1 MKIGQKISKNKRLKT
16 VLYSLRYRN
25 YRLFFA
31 GQSISLIGTWMQMV
45 AMSWLVYHLTDSAL
59 LLGLVG
65 FFGQIPSFVLT
76 PFIGVFID
84 RWNRHRILLITQ
96 TLSMIQA
103 FILAFLTLTGT
114 INILSI
120 ILLSL
125 SLGLVNAFDMP
136 ARQAFVIE
144 MVEKKEDLPNAIA
157 LNSSLVNV
165 ARFIGPAIAGL
176 LVAAVGEG
184 LCFLINGIS
193 YIAVIIALLF
203 MDMSKI
209 KRRVYIVTNISKEI
223 KEGFKYS
230 FGFAPIRSILLLLG
244 LASLIGMPYTVLMPV
259 FAKDVLH
266 GGANTLGFLMAVAGI
281 GALVGGIYL
290 ASRKSVLGLG
300 KILTFATAI
309 FGLSLI
315 AFAFSKNLYFS
326 LAIMLVS
333 GFGMLLQIA
342 TSNTLLQTITE
353 DDKRGRV
360 MSFFTMAFMGMS
372 PFGNLIAG
380 AMAEKIGAP
389 NTVLISGGVCIIGA
403 IVFLTRLPSLRKI
416 IHPLYVKMGIIPEV
430 AKGIQIASDK
440 KVPPDS

>member
-1 MKIGQKISKNKRLKT
+1 
-16 VLYSLRYRN
+16 
-25 YRLFFA
+25 
-31 GQSISLIGTWMQMV
+31 MV
-45 AMSWLVYHLTDSAL
+45 AIGWLVYHLTNSAL

-65 FFGQIPSFVLT
+65 FFSQIPSFVLT
-76 PFIGVFID
+76 PFTGVFID
-84 RWNRHRILLITQ
+84 RWNRHRILVITQ

-103 FILAFLTLTGT
+103 FALAFLTLTGT

-125 SLGLVNAFDMP
+125 SLGLINAFDMP
-136 ARQAFVIE
+136 ARQSFVIE

-165 ARFIGPAIAGL
+165 ARFIGPAVAGL

-184 LCFLINGIS
+184 FCFLINGIS
-193 YIAVIIALLF
+193 YVAVIIALLA
-203 MDMSKI
+203 MKVNKI
-209 KRRVYIVTNISKEI
+209 TKKVSINNIPKEI

-244 LASLIGMPYTVLMPV
+244 LVSLVGMPYTVLMPI
-259 FAKDVLH
+259 FAKDILH
-266 GGANTLGFLMAVAGI
+266 GGAHTLGFLMAAAGI

-290 ASRKSVLGLG
+290 ASRKSVLGLL
-300 KILTFATAI
+300 KILTFATGI
-309 FGLSLI
+309 FGLGLI
-315 AFAFSKNLYFS
+315 IFAFSKNLYFS
-326 LAIMLVS
+326 LSMMLVS

-342 TSNTLLQTITE
+342 ASNTLLQTITE

-380 AMAEKIGAP
+380 AMADKIGAP
-389 NTVLISGGVCIIGA
+389 NTVLISGVICIIGA
-403 IVFLTRLPSLRKI
+403 IIFLTRLPSLRKI
-416 IHPLYVKMGIIPEV
+416 IHPLYVKMGIIPQV
-430 AKGIQIASDK
+430 ASGIQIASEINI
-440 KVPPDS
+440 PPDS

>member
-1 MKIGQKISKNKRLKT
+1 
-16 VLYSLRYRN
+16 
-25 YRLFFA
+25 
-31 GQSISLIGTWMQMV
+31 MV
-45 AMSWLVYHLTDSAL
+45 AIGWLVYHLTNSAL

-65 FFGQIPSFVLT
+65 FFSQIPSFVLT
-76 PFIGVFID
+76 PFTGVFVD
-84 RWNRHRILLITQ
+84 RWNRHRILVITQ

-103 FILAFLTLTGT
+103 FALAFLTLTGT

-125 SLGLVNAFDMP
+125 SLGLINSFDMP

-165 ARFIGPAIAGL
+165 ARFIGPAVAGL

-184 LCFLINGIS
+184 FCFLINGIS
-193 YIAVIIALLF
+193 YVAVIIALLA
-203 MDMSKI
+203 MKVNKI
-209 KRRVYIVTNISKEI
+209 TKRVSINNIPKEI

-244 LASLIGMPYTVLMPV
+244 LVSLVGMPYTVLMPI
-259 FAKDVLH
+259 FAKDILH
-266 GGANTLGFLMAVAGI
+266 GGAHTLGFLMAAAGI

-300 KILTFATAI
+300 KILTFATGI

-315 AFAFSKNLYFS
+315 IFAFSKNLYFS
-326 LAIMLVS
+326 LSMMLVS

-342 TSNTLLQTITE
+342 ASNTLLQTITE

-372 PFGNLIAG
+372 PFGNLVAG
-380 AMAEKIGAP
+380 AMADKIGAP
-389 NTVLISGGVCIIGA
+389 NTVLISGVICIIGA
-403 IVFLTRLPSLRKI
+403 IIFLTRLPSLRKI
-416 IHPLYVKMGIIPEV
+416 IHPLYVKMGIIPQV
-430 AKGIQIASDK
+430 ASGIQIASEINI
-440 KVPPDS
+440 PPDS

>member
-1 MKIGQKISKNKRLKT
+1 MKIGQIFYKNKGLKT

-31 GQSISLIGTWMQMV
+31 GQSISLVGTWMQIV
-45 AMSWLVYHLTDSAL
+45 AIGWLVYHLTNSAL

-65 FFGQIPSFVLT
+65 FFSQIPSFALT
-76 PFIGVFID
+76 PFTGVFVD
-84 RWNRHRILLITQ
+84 RWNRHRILVITQ

-103 FILAFLTLTGT
+103 FALAFLTLTGT

-125 SLGLVNAFDMP
+125 SLGLINAFDMP
-136 ARQAFVIE
+136 ARQSFVIE

-165 ARFIGPAIAGL
+165 ARFIGPAVAGL

-184 LCFLINGIS
+184 FCFLINGIS
-193 YIAVIIALLF
+193 YVAVIIALLA
-203 MDMSKI
+203 MKVNKI
-209 KRRVYIVTNISKEI
+209 TKRVSINNIPKEI

-244 LASLIGMPYTVLMPV
+244 LVSLVGMPYTVLMPI
-259 FAKDVLH
+259 FAKDILH
-266 GGANTLGFLMAVAGI
+266 GGAHTLGFLMAAAGI

-290 ASRKSVLGLG
+290 ASRKSVLGLV
-300 KILTFATAI
+300 KILTFATGI
-309 FGLSLI
+309 FGLGLI
-315 AFAFSKNLYFS
+315 IFAFSKNLYFS
-326 LAIMLVS
+326 LSMMLVS

-342 TSNTLLQTITE
+342 ASNTLLQTITE

-380 AMAEKIGAP
+380 AMADKIGAP
-389 NTVLISGGVCIIGA
+389 NTVLISGVICIIGA
-403 IVFLTRLPSLRKI
+403 IIFLTRLPSLRKI
-416 IHPLYVKMGIIPEV
+416 IHPLYVKMGIIPQV
-430 AKGIQIASDK
+430 ASGIQIASEINI
-440 KVPPDS
+440 PPDS

>member
-1 MKIGQKISKNKRLKT
+1 MKIGQIFYKNEMLKT
-16 VLYSLRYRN
+16 ILSSLKYRN

-31 GQSISLIGTWMQMV
+31 GQGISLVGTWMQMV
-45 AMSWLVYHLTDSAL
+45 AISWLVYHLTNSAL
-59 LLGLVG
+59 LLGMVG
-65 FFGQIPSFVLT
+65 FFSQIPSFILT
-76 PFIGVFID
+76 PVTGVLID
-84 RWNRHRILLITQ
+84 RWNRHKILIITQ

-103 FILAFLTLTGT
+103 LVLAFLTITGT

-125 SLGLVNAFDMP
+125 GLGLINAFDMP

-165 ARFIGPAIAGL
+165 ARFIGPTVAGL

-184 LCFLINGIS
+184 LCFLINGLS
-193 YIAVIIALLF
+193 YIAVIIALLA
-203 MDMSKI
+203 MNMSKI
-209 KRRVYIVTNISKEI
+209 KRRVNIINNIAKEI

-230 FGFAPIRSILLLLG
+230 FGFAPIRSILLILG
-244 LASLIGMPYTVLMPV
+244 LVSLIGMPYLVLMPI
-259 FAKDVLH
+259 FAKDILH
-266 GGANTLGFLMAVAGI
+266 GGANTLGFLNAAAGA

-290 ASRKSVLGLG
+290 ASKKSVLGLG
-300 KILTFATAI
+300 KILAFAIGI

-315 AFAFSKNLYFS
+315 VFALSKNLYFS
-326 LAIMLVS
+326 LSMMLVS
-333 GFGMLLQIA
+333 GLGMLVQIA
-342 TSNTLLQTITE
+342 ASNTLLQTITE

-380 AMAEKIGAP
+380 AMADKIGAP
-389 NTVLISGGVCIIGA
+389 NTVLISGGVCIIAA
-403 IVFLTRLPSLRKI
+403 IIFLTRLPSLRKI
-416 IHPLYVKMGIIPEV
+416 IHPIYVKMGIIPEV
-430 AKGIQIASDK
+430 ASGIQIASEVK
-440 KVPPDS
+440 LPPDS

>member
-1 MKIGQKISKNKRLKT
+1 M
-16 VLYSLRYRN
+16 RYRN

-31 GQSISLIGTWMQMV
+31 GQSISLVGTWMQMV
-45 AMSWLVYHLTDSAL
+45 AIGWLVYHLTNSAL

-65 FFGQIPSFVLT
+65 FFSQIPSFVLT
-76 PFIGVFID
+76 PFTGVFVD
-84 RWNRHRILLITQ
+84 RWNRHRILVITQ

-103 FILAFLTLTGT
+103 FALAFLTLTGT

-125 SLGLVNAFDMP
+125 SLGLINSFDMP
-136 ARQAFVIE
+136 ARQSFVIE

-165 ARFIGPAIAGL
+165 ARFIGPAVAGL

-184 LCFLINGIS
+184 FCFLINGIS
-193 YIAVIIALLF
+193 YVAVIIALLA
-203 MDMSKI
+203 MKVNKI
-209 KRRVYIVTNISKEI
+209 TKKVSINNIPKEI

-244 LASLIGMPYTVLMPV
+244 LVSLVGMPYTVLMPI
-259 FAKDVLH
+259 FAKDILH
-266 GGANTLGFLMAVAGI
+266 GGAHTLGFLMAAAGI

-290 ASRKSVLGLG
+290 ASRKSVLGLL
-300 KILTFATAI
+300 KILTFATGI
-309 FGLSLI
+309 FGLGLI
-315 AFAFSKNLYFS
+315 IFAFSKNLYFS
-326 LAIMLVS
+326 LSMMLVS

-342 TSNTLLQTITE
+342 ASNTLLQTITE

-380 AMAEKIGAP
+380 AMADKIGAP
-389 NTVLISGGVCIIGA
+389 NTVLISGVICIIGA
-403 IVFLTRLPSLRKI
+403 IIFLTRLPSLRKI
-416 IHPLYVKMGIIPEV
+416 IHPLYVKMGIIPQV
-430 AKGIQIASDK
+430 ASGIQIVSEMNI
-440 KVPPDS
+440 PPDS

>member
-1 MKIGQKISKNKRLKT
+1 MKIGQIFYKNKGLKT

-31 GQSISLIGTWMQMV
+31 GQSISLVGTWMQMV
-45 AMSWLVYHLTDSAL
+45 AIGWLVYHLTNSAL

-65 FFGQIPSFVLT
+65 FFSQIPSFVLT
-76 PFIGVFID
+76 PFTGVFVD
-84 RWNRHRILLITQ
+84 RWNRHRILVITQ

-103 FILAFLTLTGT
+103 FALAFLTLTGT

-144 MVEKKEDLPNAIA
+144 TVEKKEDLPNAIA

-165 ARFIGPAIAGL
+165 ARFIGPAVAGL

-184 LCFLINGIS
+184 FCFLINGIS
-193 YIAVIIALLF
+193 YVAVIIALLA
-203 MDMSKI
+203 MKVNKI
-209 KRRVYIVTNISKEI
+209 TKKVSINNIPKEI

-244 LASLIGMPYTVLMPV
+244 LVSLVGMPYTVLMPI
-259 FAKDVLH
+259 FAKDILH
-266 GGANTLGFLMAVAGI
+266 GGAHTLGFLMAAAGI

-290 ASRKSVLGLG
+290 ASRKSVLGLV
-300 KILTFATAI
+300 KILTFATGI
-309 FGLSLI
+309 FGLGLI
-315 AFAFSKNLYFS
+315 IFAFSKNLYFS
-326 LAIMLVS
+326 LSMMLVS

-342 TSNTLLQTITE
+342 ASNTLLQTITE

-360 MSFFTMAFMGMS
+360 MSFFAMAFMGMS

-380 AMAEKIGAP
+380 AMADKIGAP
-389 NTVLISGGVCIIGA
+389 NTVLISGVICIIGA
-403 IVFLTRLPSLRKI
+403 IIFLTRLPSLRKI
-416 IHPLYVKMGIIPEV
+416 IHPLYVKMGIIPQV
-430 AKGIQIASDK
+430 ASGIQIASEINI
-440 KVPPDS
+440 PPDS

>member
-1 MKIGQKISKNKRLKT
+1 MKIGQIFYKNKGLKT

-31 GQSISLIGTWMQMV
+31 GQSISLVGTWMQMV
-45 AMSWLVYHLTDSAL
+45 AIGWLVYHLTNSAL

-65 FFGQIPSFVLT
+65 FFSQIPSFVLT
-76 PFIGVFID
+76 PFTGVFVD
-84 RWNRHRILLITQ
+84 RWNRHRILVITQ

-103 FILAFLTLTGT
+103 FALAFLTLTGT
-114 INILSI
+114 IDILSI

-144 MVEKKEDLPNAIA
+144 TVEKKEDLPNAIA

-165 ARFIGPAIAGL
+165 ARFIGPAVAGL

-184 LCFLINGIS
+184 FCFLINGIS
-193 YIAVIIALLF
+193 YVAVIIALLA
-203 MDMSKI
+203 MKVNKI
-209 KRRVYIVTNISKEI
+209 TKKVSINNIPKEI

-244 LASLIGMPYTVLMPV
+244 LVSLVGMPYTVLMPI
-259 FAKDVLH
+259 FAKDILH
-266 GGANTLGFLMAVAGI
+266 GGAHTLGFLMAAAGI

-290 ASRKSVLGLG
+290 ASRKSVLGLV
-300 KILTFATAI
+300 KILTFATGI
-309 FGLSLI
+309 FGLGLI
-315 AFAFSKNLYFS
+315 IFAFSKNLYFS
-326 LAIMLVS
+326 LSMMLVS

-342 TSNTLLQTITE
+342 ASNTLLQTITE

-360 MSFFTMAFMGMS
+360 MSFFAMAFMGMS

-380 AMAEKIGAP
+380 AMADKIGAP
-389 NTVLISGGVCIIGA
+389 NTVLISGVICIIGA
-403 IVFLTRLPSLRKI
+403 IIFLTRLPSLRKI
-416 IHPLYVKMGIIPEV
+416 IHPLYVKMGIIPQV
-430 AKGIQIASDK
+430 ASGIQIASEINI
-440 KVPPDS
+440 PPDS

>member
-1 MKIGQKISKNKRLKT
+1 MKIGQIFYKNKGLKT

-31 GQSISLIGTWMQMV
+31 GQSISLVGTWMQMV
-45 AMSWLVYHLTDSAL
+45 AIGWLVYHLTNSAL

-65 FFGQIPSFVLT
+65 FFSQIPSFVLT
-76 PFIGVFID
+76 PFTGVFVD
-84 RWNRHRILLITQ
+84 RWNRHRILVITQ

-103 FILAFLTLTGT
+103 FALAFLTLTGT

-125 SLGLVNAFDMP
+125 SLGLINAFDMP

-144 MVEKKEDLPNAIA
+144 TVEKKEDLPNAIA

-165 ARFIGPAIAGL
+165 ARFIGPAVAGL

-184 LCFLINGIS
+184 FCFLINGIS
-193 YIAVIIALLF
+193 YVAVIIALLA
-203 MDMSKI
+203 MKVNKI
-209 KRRVYIVTNISKEI
+209 TKKVSINNIPKEI

-244 LASLIGMPYTVLMPV
+244 LVSLVGMPYTVLMPI
-259 FAKDVLH
+259 FAKDILH
-266 GGANTLGFLMAVAGI
+266 GGAHTLGFLMAAAGI

-290 ASRKSVLGLG
+290 ASRKSVLGLV
-300 KILTFATAI
+300 KILTFATGI
-309 FGLSLI
+309 FGLGLI
-315 AFAFSKNLYFS
+315 IFAFSKNLYFS
-326 LAIMLVS
+326 LSMMLVS

-342 TSNTLLQTITE
+342 ASNTLLQTITE

-360 MSFFTMAFMGMS
+360 MSFFAMAFMGMS

-380 AMAEKIGAP
+380 AMADKIGAP
-389 NTVLISGGVCIIGA
+389 NTVLISGVICIIGA
-403 IVFLTRLPSLRKI
+403 IIFLTRLPSLRKI
-416 IHPLYVKMGIIPEV
+416 IHPLYVKMGIIPQV
-430 AKGIQIASDK
+430 ASGIQIASEINI
-440 KVPPDS
+440 PPDS

>member
-1 MKIGQKISKNKRLKT
+1 VNTGQKFFKNNRFNA
-16 VLYSLRYRN
+16 VLSSLRYRN

-45 AMSWLVYHLTDSAL
+45 AISWLVYHLTNSAL

-65 FFGQIPSFVLT
+65 FFSQIPSFVLT
-76 PFIGVFID
+76 PFTGVFVD
-84 RWNRHRILLITQ
+84 RWNRHRILVITQ
-96 TLSMIQA
+96 TLSMVQA
-103 FILAFLTLTGT
+103 FALAFLTLTGT

-125 SLGLVNAFDMP
+125 SLGLINAFDMP

-193 YIAVIIALLF
+193 YIAVIAALLV
-203 MDMSKI
+203 MKVNKI
-209 KRRVYIVTNISKEI
+209 TKRISTNNISKEI
-223 KEGFKYS
+223 KEGFRYS

-244 LASLIGMPYTVLMPV
+244 LVSLVGMPYLVLMPV
-259 FAKDVLH
+259 FAKDILH
-266 GGANTLGFLMAVAGI
+266 GGAHTLGFLMASAGI

-309 FGLSLI
+309 FGLGLI
-315 AFAFSKNLYFS
+315 IFAFSKNLYFS
-326 LAIMLVS
+326 LSMMLVS

-342 TSNTLLQTITE
+342 ASNTLLQTITE

-389 NTVLISGGVCIIGA
+389 NTVIISGGICIIGA
-403 IVFLTRLPSLRKI
+403 IIFLTRLPSLRKI
-416 IHPLYVKMGIIPEV
+416 IHPIYIKMGIIPEI
-430 AKGIQIASDK
+430 ASGIQIASERNL
-440 KVPPDS
+440 PPDS

>member
-1 MKIGQKISKNKRLKT
+1 M
-16 VLYSLRYRN
+16 RYRN

-31 GQSISLIGTWMQMV
+31 GQSISLVGTWMQMV
-45 AMSWLVYHLTDSAL
+45 AIGWLVYHLTNSAL

-65 FFGQIPSFVLT
+65 FFSQIPSFVLT
-76 PFIGVFID
+76 PFTGVFVD
-84 RWNRHRILLITQ
+84 RWNRHRILVITQ

-103 FILAFLTLTGT
+103 FALAFLTLTGT

-125 SLGLVNAFDMP
+125 SLGLINSFDMP
-136 ARQAFVIE
+136 ARQSFVIE

-165 ARFIGPAIAGL
+165 ARFIGPAVAGL

-184 LCFLINGIS
+184 FCFLINGIS
-193 YIAVIIALLF
+193 YVAVIIALLA
-203 MDMSKI
+203 MKVNKI
-209 KRRVYIVTNISKEI
+209 TKRVSINNIPKEI

-244 LASLIGMPYTVLMPV
+244 LVSLVGMPYTVLMPI
-259 FAKDVLH
+259 FAKDILH
-266 GGANTLGFLMAVAGI
+266 GGAHTLGFLMAAAGI

-290 ASRKSVLGLG
+290 ASRKSVLGLL
-300 KILTFATAI
+300 KILTFATGI
-309 FGLSLI
+309 FGLGLI
-315 AFAFSKNLYFS
+315 IFAFSKNLYFS
-326 LAIMLVS
+326 LSMMLVS

-342 TSNTLLQTITE
+342 ASNTLLQTITE

-380 AMAEKIGAP
+380 AMADKIGAP
-389 NTVLISGGVCIIGA
+389 NTVLISGVICIIGA
-403 IVFLTRLPSLRKI
+403 IIFLTRLPSLRKI
-416 IHPLYVKMGIIPEV
+416 IHPLYVKMGIIPQV
-430 AKGIQIASDK
+430 ASGIQIASEINI
-440 KVPPDS
+440 PPDS

>member
-1 MKIGQKISKNKRLKT
+1 MKIGQIFYKNNRLKT
-16 VLYSLRYRN
+16 VLNSLRYRN

-31 GQSISLIGTWMQMV
+31 GQSISLVGTWMQMV
-45 AMSWLVYHLTDSAL
+45 AISWLVYHLTNSAL

-65 FFGQIPSFVLT
+65 FFSQIPSFFLT
-76 PFIGVFID
+76 PFTGVFVD
-84 RWNRHRILLITQ
+84 RWNRHRILVITQ

-103 FILAFLTLTGT
+103 FVLAFLTLTGT

-125 SLGLVNAFDMP
+125 SLGLINAFDMP

-193 YIAVIIALLF
+193 YVAVIVALLA
-203 MDMSKI
+203 MKVNKI
-209 KRRVYIVTNISKEI
+209 TRRVSINNISKEI

-244 LASLIGMPYTVLMPV
+244 LVSLIGMPYLVLMPI
-259 FAKDVLH
+259 FAKDILH
-266 GGANTLGFLMAVAGI
+266 GGANTLGFLMAAAGI

-309 FGLSLI
+309 FGLGLI
-315 AFAFSKNLYFS
+315 VFAFSKNLYFS
-326 LAIMLVS
+326 LSMMMVS

-342 TSNTLLQTITE
+342 ASNTLLQTITE

-372 PFGNLIAG
+372 PFGNLVAG
-380 AMAEKIGAP
+380 AMADKIGAP
-389 NTVLISGGVCIIGA
+389 NTVLISGVICIIGA
-403 IVFLTRLPSLRKI
+403 IIFLTRLPSLRKI
-416 IHPLYVKMGIIPEV
+416 IHPLYVKMGIIPQV
-430 AKGIQIASDK
+430 ASGIQIASEINI
-440 KVPPDS
+440 PPDS

>member
-1 MKIGQKISKNKRLKT
+1 MKIGQNFYKNNGLKT

-31 GQSISLIGTWMQMV
+31 GQSISLVGTWMQMV
-45 AMSWLVYHLTDSAL
+45 AISWLVYHLTNSAL

-65 FFGQIPSFVLT
+65 FFSQIPSFVLS
-76 PFIGVFID
+76 PFTGVFID
-84 RWNRHRILLITQ
+84 RWNRHRILVITQ
-96 TLSMIQA
+96 TLSMLQA
-103 FILAFLTLTGT
+103 FALAFLTLTGT

-125 SLGLVNAFDMP
+125 SLGLINAFDMP

-165 ARFIGPAIAGL
+165 ARFIGPAVAGL

-184 LCFLINGIS
+184 YCFLINGIS
-193 YIAVIIALLF
+193 YAAVIIALLA
-203 MDMSKI
+203 MKVNKI
-209 KRRVYIVTNISKEI
+209 PKRVSINNISKEI

-244 LASLIGMPYTVLMPV
+244 LVSLIGMPYTVLMPI
-259 FAKDVLH
+259 FAKDILH
-266 GGANTLGFLMAVAGI
+266 GGANTLGFLMSAAGI

-290 ASRKSVLGLG
+290 ASRKSILGLG
-300 KILTFATAI
+300 KILTFATGI
-309 FGLSLI
+309 FGLGLI
-315 AFAFSKNLYFS
+315 IFAFSKNLYFS
-326 LAIMLVS
+326 LSMMLMS

-342 TSNTLLQTITE
+342 ASNTLLQTITE

-380 AMAEKIGAP
+380 AMADKIGAP
-389 NTVLISGGVCIIGA
+389 NTVLISGVICIIGA
-403 IVFLTRLPSLRKI
+403 IIFLTKLPSLRKI
-416 IHPLYVKMGIIPEV
+416 IHPLYVKMGIIPQI
-430 AKGIQIASDK
+430 ASGIQIASEIK
-440 KVPPDS
+440 IPPDS

>member
-1 MKIGQKISKNKRLKT
+1 
-16 VLYSLRYRN
+16 
-25 YRLFFA
+25 
-31 GQSISLIGTWMQMV
+31 MV
-45 AMSWLVYHLTDSAL
+45 AIGWLVYHLTNSAL

-65 FFGQIPSFVLT
+65 FFSQIPSFVLT
-76 PFIGVFID
+76 PFTGVFVD
-84 RWNRHRILLITQ
+84 RWNRHRILVITQ

-103 FILAFLTLTGT
+103 FALAFLTLTGT

-125 SLGLVNAFDMP
+125 SLGLINAFDMP

-165 ARFIGPAIAGL
+165 ARFIGPAVAGL

-184 LCFLINGIS
+184 FCFLINGIS
-193 YIAVIIALLF
+193 YVAVIIALLA
-203 MDMSKI
+203 MKVNKI
-209 KRRVYIVTNISKEI
+209 TERVSINNIPKEI

-244 LASLIGMPYTVLMPV
+244 LVSLVGMPYTVLMPI
-259 FAKDVLH
+259 FAKDILH
-266 GGANTLGFLMAVAGI
+266 GGAHTLGFLMAAAGI

-290 ASRKSVLGLG
+290 ASRKSVLGLV
-300 KILTFATAI
+300 KILTFATGI
-309 FGLSLI
+309 FGLGLI
-315 AFAFSKNLYFS
+315 IFAFSKNLYFS
-326 LAIMLVS
+326 LSMMLVS

-342 TSNTLLQTITE
+342 ASNTLLQTITE

-380 AMAEKIGAP
+380 AMADKIGAP
-389 NTVLISGGVCIIGA
+389 NTVLISGVICIIGA
-403 IVFLTRLPSLRKI
+403 IIFLTRLPSLRKI
-416 IHPLYVKMGIIPEV
+416 IHPLYVKMGIIPQV
-430 AKGIQIASDK
+430 ASGIQIASEINI
-440 KVPPDS
+440 PPDS

>member
-1 MKIGQKISKNKRLKT
+1 
-16 VLYSLRYRN
+16 
-25 YRLFFA
+25 
-31 GQSISLIGTWMQMV
+31 MV
-45 AMSWLVYHLTDSAL
+45 AISWLVYHLTNSAL

-65 FFGQIPSFVLT
+65 FFSQIPSFVLT
-76 PFIGVFID
+76 PFTGVFVD
-84 RWNRHRILLITQ
+84 RWNRHRILVITQ

-103 FILAFLTLTGT
+103 FALAFLTLTGT

-125 SLGLVNAFDMP
+125 SLGLINAFDMP
-136 ARQAFVIE
+136 ARQSFVIE

-165 ARFIGPAIAGL
+165 ARFIGPAVAGL

-184 LCFLINGIS
+184 FCFLINGIS
-193 YIAVIIALLF
+193 YVAVIIALLA
-203 MDMSKI
+203 MKVNKI
-209 KRRVYIVTNISKEI
+209 TKRVSINNIPKEI

-244 LASLIGMPYTVLMPV
+244 LVSLVGMPYIVLMPI
-259 FAKDVLH
+259 FAKDILH
-266 GGANTLGFLMAVAGI
+266 GGAHTLGFLMAAAGI

-290 ASRKSVLGLG
+290 ASRKSVLGLV
-300 KILTFATAI
+300 KILTFATGI
-309 FGLSLI
+309 FGLGLI
-315 AFAFSKNLYFS
+315 IFAFSKNLYFS
-326 LAIMLVS
+326 LSMMLVS

-342 TSNTLLQTITE
+342 ASNTLLQTITE

-380 AMAEKIGAP
+380 AMADKIGAP
-389 NTVLISGGVCIIGA
+389 NTVLISGVICIIGA
-403 IVFLTRLPSLRKI
+403 IIFLTRLPSLRKI
-416 IHPLYVKMGIIPEV
+416 IRPLYVKMGIIPQV
-430 AKGIQIASDK
+430 ASGIQIASEINI
-440 KVPPDS
+440 PPDS

>member
-1 MKIGQKISKNKRLKT
+1 
-16 VLYSLRYRN
+16 
-25 YRLFFA
+25 
-31 GQSISLIGTWMQMV
+31 MQMV
-45 AMSWLVYHLTDSAL
+45 AIGWLVYHLTNSAL

-65 FFGQIPSFVLT
+65 FFSQIPSFVLT
-76 PFIGVFID
+76 PFTGVFVD
-84 RWNRHRILLITQ
+84 RWNRHRILVITQ

-103 FILAFLTLTGT
+103 FALAFLTLTGT
-114 INILSI
+114 IDILSI

-125 SLGLVNAFDMP
+125 SLGLINAFDMP

-165 ARFIGPAIAGL
+165 ARFIGPAVAGL

-184 LCFLINGIS
+184 FCFLINGIS
-193 YIAVIIALLF
+193 YVAVIIALLA
-203 MDMSKI
+203 MKVNKI
-209 KRRVYIVTNISKEI
+209 TKKVSINNIPKEI

-244 LASLIGMPYTVLMPV
+244 LVSLVGMPYTVLMPI
-259 FAKDVLH
+259 FAKDILH
-266 GGANTLGFLMAVAGI
+266 GGAHTLGFLMAAAGI

-300 KILTFATAI
+300 KILTFATGI

-315 AFAFSKNLYFS
+315 IFAFSKNLYFS
-326 LAIMLVS
+326 LSMMLVS

-342 TSNTLLQTITE
+342 ASNTLLQTITE

-380 AMAEKIGAP
+380 AMADKIGAP
-389 NTVLISGGVCIIGA
+389 NTVLISGVICIIGA
-403 IVFLTRLPSLRKI
+403 IIFLTRLPSLRKI
-416 IHPLYVKMGIIPEV
+416 IHPLYVKMGIIPQV
-430 AKGIQIASDK
+430 ASGIQIASEINI
-440 KVPPDS
+440 PPDS

>member
-1 MKIGQKISKNKRLKT
+1 
-16 VLYSLRYRN
+16 
-25 YRLFFA
+25 
-31 GQSISLIGTWMQMV
+31 MV
-45 AMSWLVYHLTDSAL
+45 AIGWLVYHLTNSAL

-65 FFGQIPSFVLT
+65 FFSQIPSFVLT
-76 PFIGVFID
+76 PFTGVFVD
-84 RWNRHRILLITQ
+84 RWNRHRILVITQ

-103 FILAFLTLTGT
+103 FALAFLTLTGT

-125 SLGLVNAFDMP
+125 SLGLINAFDMP

-165 ARFIGPAIAGL
+165 ARFIGPAVAGL

-184 LCFLINGIS
+184 FCFLINGIS
-193 YIAVIIALLF
+193 YVAVIIALLA
-203 MDMSKI
+203 MKVNKI
-209 KRRVYIVTNISKEI
+209 TKKVSINNIPKEI

-244 LASLIGMPYTVLMPV
+244 LVSLVGMPYTVLMPI
-259 FAKDVLH
+259 FAKDILH
-266 GGANTLGFLMAVAGI
+266 GGAHTLGFLMAAAGI

-290 ASRKSVLGLG
+290 ASRKSVLGLL
-300 KILTFATAI
+300 KILTFATGI
-309 FGLSLI
+309 FGLGLI
-315 AFAFSKNLYFS
+315 IFAFSKNLYFS
-326 LAIMLVS
+326 LSMMLVS

-342 TSNTLLQTITE
+342 ASNTLLQTITE

-380 AMAEKIGAP
+380 AMADKIGAP
-389 NTVLISGGVCIIGA
+389 NTVLISGVICIIGA
-403 IVFLTRLPSLRKI
+403 IIFLTRLPSLRKI
-416 IHPLYVKMGIIPEV
+416 IHPLYVKMGIIPQV
-430 AKGIQIASDK
+430 ASGIQIASEINI
-440 KVPPDS
+440 PPDS

>member
-1 MKIGQKISKNKRLKT
+1 MKIGQIFYKNKGLKT

-31 GQSISLIGTWMQMV
+31 GQSISLVGTWMQVV
-45 AMSWLVYHLTDSAL
+45 AIGWLVYHLTNSAL

-65 FFGQIPSFVLT
+65 FFSQIPSFVLT
-76 PFIGVFID
+76 PFTGVFVD
-84 RWNRHRILLITQ
+84 RWNRHRILVITQ

-103 FILAFLTLTGT
+103 FALAFLTLTGT

-125 SLGLVNAFDMP
+125 SLGLINAFDMP
-136 ARQAFVIE
+136 ARQAFIIE

-165 ARFIGPAIAGL
+165 ARFIGPAVAGL

-184 LCFLINGIS
+184 FCFLINGIS
-193 YIAVIIALLF
+193 YVAVIIALLA
-203 MDMSKI
+203 MKVNKI
-209 KRRVYIVTNISKEI
+209 TERVSINNIPKEI

-244 LASLIGMPYTVLMPV
+244 LVSLVGMPYTVLMPI
-259 FAKDVLH
+259 FAKDILH
-266 GGANTLGFLMAVAGI
+266 GGAHTLGFLMAAAGI

-290 ASRKSVLGLG
+290 ASRKSVLGLV
-300 KILTFATAI
+300 KILTFATGI
-309 FGLSLI
+309 FGLGLI
-315 AFAFSKNLYFS
+315 IFAFSKNLYFS
-326 LAIMLVS
+326 LSMMLVS

-342 TSNTLLQTITE
+342 ASNTLLQTITE

-380 AMAEKIGAP
+380 AMADKIGAP
-389 NTVLISGGVCIIGA
+389 NTVLISGVICIIGA
-403 IVFLTRLPSLRKI
+403 IIFLTRLPSLRKI
-416 IHPLYVKMGIIPEV
+416 IHPLYVKMGIIPQV
-430 AKGIQIASDK
+430 ASGIQIASEINI
-440 KVPPDS
+440 PPDS

>member
-1 MKIGQKISKNKRLKT
+1 MKIGQIFYKNKGLKT

-31 GQSISLIGTWMQMV
+31 GQSISLVGTWMQMV
-45 AMSWLVYHLTDSAL
+45 AIGWLVYHLTNSAL

-65 FFGQIPSFVLT
+65 FFSQIPSFVLT
-76 PFIGVFID
+76 PFTGVFVD
-84 RWNRHRILLITQ
+84 RWNRHRILVITQ

-103 FILAFLTLTGT
+103 FVLAFLTLTGT

-125 SLGLVNAFDMP
+125 SLGLINAFDMP
-136 ARQAFVIE
+136 ARQAFIIE

-165 ARFIGPAIAGL
+165 ARFIGPAVAGL

-193 YIAVIIALLF
+193 YVAVIIALLA
-203 MDMSKI
+203 MKI
-209 KRRVYIVTNISKEI
+209 NKITKRVNINNIPKEI

-244 LASLIGMPYTVLMPV
+244 LVSLIGMPYLVLMPI
-259 FAKDVLH
+259 FAKDILH
-266 GGANTLGFLMAVAGI
+266 GGANTLGFLMAAAGI

-309 FGLSLI
+309 FGLGLI
-315 AFAFSKNLYFS
+315 VFAFSKNLYFS
-326 LAIMLVS
+326 LSMMMVS

-342 TSNTLLQTITE
+342 ASNTLLQTITE

-380 AMAEKIGAP
+380 AMADKIGAP
-389 NTVLISGGVCIIGA
+389 NTVIISGGICIVAATI
-403 IVFLTRLPSLRKI
+403 FLTRLPSLRKI
-416 IHPLYVKMGIIPEV
+416 IHPLYAKMGIIPQI
-430 AKGIQIASDK
+430 ASGIQIASERNI
-440 KVPPDS
+440 PPDS

>member
-1 MKIGQKISKNKRLKT
+1 MKIGQNFYKNNGLKT

-31 GQSISLIGTWMQMV
+31 GQSISLVGTWMQMV
-45 AMSWLVYHLTDSAL
+45 AISWLVYNLTSSAL
-59 LLGLVG
+59 MLGLVG
-65 FFGQIPSFVLT
+65 FFSQIPSFVLS
-76 PFIGVFID
+76 PFTGVFID
-84 RWNRHRILLITQ
+84 RWNRHRILVITQ
-96 TLSMIQA
+96 TLSMLQA
-103 FILAFLTLTGT
+103 FALAFLTLTGT

-125 SLGLVNAFDMP
+125 SLGLINAFDMP

-165 ARFIGPAIAGL
+165 ARFIGPAVAGL

-184 LCFLINGIS
+184 FCFLINAIS
-193 YIAVIIALLF
+193 YAAVIIALLA
-203 MDMSKI
+203 MKVNKI
-209 KRRVYIVTNISKEI
+209 PKRVSINNITKEI
-223 KEGFKYS
+223 KEGFRYS

-244 LASLIGMPYTVLMPV
+244 LASLIGMPYLVLMPI
-259 FAKDVLH
+259 FAKDILH
-266 GGANTLGFLMAVAGI
+266 GGAHTLGFLMAAAGI

-309 FGLSLI
+309 FGLGLI
-315 AFAFSKNLYFS
+315 IFAFSKNIYFS
-326 LAIMLVS
+326 LSMMLMS

-342 TSNTLLQTITE
+342 ASNTLLQTITD

-380 AMAEKIGAP
+380 AMADKIGAP
-389 NTVLISGGVCIIGA
+389 NTVLISGAICIIGA
-403 IVFLTRLPSLRKI
+403 IIFLTRLPSLRKI
-416 IHPLYVKMGIIPEV
+416 THPLYVKMGIIPEI
-430 AKGIQIASDK
+430 ASGIQIASERK
-440 KVPPDS
+440 TPPYS

>member
-1 MKIGQKISKNKRLKT
+1 
-16 VLYSLRYRN
+16 
-25 YRLFFA
+25 
-31 GQSISLIGTWMQMV
+31 MQMV
-45 AMSWLVYHLTDSAL
+45 AIGWLVYHLTNSAL

-65 FFGQIPSFVLT
+65 FFSQIPSFVLT
-76 PFIGVFID
+76 PFTGVFVD
-84 RWNRHRILLITQ
+84 RWNRHRILVITQ

-103 FILAFLTLTGT
+103 FALAFLTLTGT

-125 SLGLVNAFDMP
+125 SLGLINAFDMP

-165 ARFIGPAIAGL
+165 ARFIGPAVAGL

-184 LCFLINGIS
+184 FCFLINGIS
-193 YIAVIIALLF
+193 YVAVIIALLA
-203 MDMSKI
+203 MKVNKI
-209 KRRVYIVTNISKEI
+209 TKKVSINNIPKEI

-244 LASLIGMPYTVLMPV
+244 LVSLVGMPYTVLMPI
-259 FAKDVLH
+259 FAKDILH
-266 GGANTLGFLMAVAGI
+266 GGAHTLGFLMAAAGI

-290 ASRKSVLGLG
+290 ASRKSVLGLV
-300 KILTFATAI
+300 KILTFATGI
-309 FGLSLI
+309 FGLGLI
-315 AFAFSKNLYFS
+315 IFAFSKNLYFS
-326 LAIMLVS
+326 LSMMLVS

-342 TSNTLLQTITE
+342 ASNTLLQTITE

-380 AMAEKIGAP
+380 AMADKIGAP
-389 NTVLISGGVCIIGA
+389 NTVLISGVICIIGA
-403 IVFLTRLPSLRKI
+403 IIFLTRLPSLRKI
-416 IHPLYVKMGIIPEV
+416 IHPLYVKMGIIPQV
-430 AKGIQIASDK
+430 ASGIQIASEINI
-440 KVPPDS
+440 PPDS

>member
-1 MKIGQKISKNKRLKT
+1 
-16 VLYSLRYRN
+16 
-25 YRLFFA
+25 
-31 GQSISLIGTWMQMV
+31 MV
-45 AMSWLVYHLTDSAL
+45 AISWLVYHLTNSAL

-65 FFGQIPSFVLT
+65 FFSQIPSFVLT
-76 PFIGVFID
+76 PFTGVFVD
-84 RWNRHRILLITQ
+84 RWNRHRILVITQ

-103 FILAFLTLTGT
+103 FALAFLTLTGT

-125 SLGLVNAFDMP
+125 SLGLINAFDMP

-144 MVEKKEDLPNAIA
+144 TVEKKEDLPNAIA

-165 ARFIGPAIAGL
+165 ARFIGPAVAGL

-184 LCFLINGIS
+184 FCFLINGIS
-193 YIAVIIALLF
+193 YVAVIIALLA
-203 MDMSKI
+203 MKVDKI
-209 KRRVYIVTNISKEI
+209 TKRVSINNIPKEI

-244 LASLIGMPYTVLMPV
+244 LVSLIGMPYLVLMPI
-259 FAKDVLH
+259 FAKDILH
-266 GGANTLGFLMAVAGI
+266 GGAQTLGFLMAAAGI

-290 ASRKSVLGLG
+290 ASRKSVLGLV
-300 KILTFATAI
+300 KILTFATGI
-309 FGLSLI
+309 FGLGLI
-315 AFAFSKNLYFS
+315 IFAFSKNLYFS
-326 LAIMLVS
+326 LSMMLVS

-342 TSNTLLQTITE
+342 ASNTLLQTITE

-380 AMAEKIGAP
+380 AMADKIGAP
-389 NTVLISGGVCIIGA
+389 NTVLISGGICIIGA
-403 IVFLTRLPSLRKI
+403 IIFLTRLPSLRKI
-416 IHPLYVKMGIIPEV
+416 IHPLYVKMGIIPQI
-430 AKGIQIASDK
+430 ASGIQIASERN
-440 KVPPDS
+440 VPPDS

>member
-1 MKIGQKISKNKRLKT
+1 
-16 VLYSLRYRN
+16 
-25 YRLFFA
+25 
-31 GQSISLIGTWMQMV
+31 MV
-45 AMSWLVYHLTDSAL
+45 AISWLVYHLTNSAL

-65 FFGQIPSFVLT
+65 FFSQIPSFFLT
-76 PFIGVFID
+76 PFTGVFVD
-84 RWNRHRILLITQ
+84 RWNRHRILVITQ

-103 FILAFLTLTGT
+103 FVLAFLTLTGS

-125 SLGLVNAFDMP
+125 SLGLINAFDMP

-193 YIAVIIALLF
+193 YVAVIVALLA
-203 MDMSKI
+203 MKVNKI
-209 KRRVYIVTNISKEI
+209 TRRVSINNISKEI

-244 LASLIGMPYTVLMPV
+244 LVSLIGMPYLVLMPI
-259 FAKDVLH
+259 FAKDILH
-266 GGANTLGFLMAVAGI
+266 GGANTLGFLMAAAGI

-309 FGLSLI
+309 FGLGLI
-315 AFAFSKNLYFS
+315 IFAFSKNLYFS
-326 LAIMLVS
+326 LSMMLVS

-342 TSNTLLQTITE
+342 ASNTLLQTITE

-380 AMAEKIGAP
+380 AMADKIGAP
-389 NTVLISGGVCIIGA
+389 NTVLISGGICIIGA
-403 IVFLTRLPSLRKI
+403 IIFLTRLPSLRKI
-416 IHPLYVKMGIIPEV
+416 IHPLYAKMEIIPQI
-430 AKGIQIASDK
+430 ASGIQIASERN
-440 KVPPDS
+440 VPPDS

>member
-1 MKIGQKISKNKRLKT
+1 MKIGQIFYKNKGLKT

-31 GQSISLIGTWMQMV
+31 GQSISLVGTWMQMV
-45 AMSWLVYHLTDSAL
+45 AISWLVYHLTNSAL

-65 FFGQIPSFVLT
+65 FFSQIPSFVLT
-76 PFIGVFID
+76 PFTGVFVD
-84 RWNRHRILLITQ
+84 RWNRHRILVITQ

-103 FILAFLTLTGT
+103 FALAFLTLTGT

-125 SLGLVNAFDMP
+125 SLGLINAFDMP
-136 ARQAFVIE
+136 ARQSFVIE

-165 ARFIGPAIAGL
+165 ARFIGPAVAGL

-184 LCFLINGIS
+184 FCFLINGIS
-193 YIAVIIALLF
+193 YVAVIIALLA
-203 MDMSKI
+203 MKVNKI
-209 KRRVYIVTNISKEI
+209 TKRVSINNIPKEI

-244 LASLIGMPYTVLMPV
+244 LVSLVGMPYIVLMPI
-259 FAKDVLH
+259 FAKDILH
-266 GGANTLGFLMAVAGI
+266 GGAHTLGFLMAAAGI

-290 ASRKSVLGLG
+290 ASRKSVLGLV
-300 KILTFATAI
+300 KILTFATGI
-309 FGLSLI
+309 FGLGLI
-315 AFAFSKNLYFS
+315 IFAFSKNLYFS
-326 LAIMLVS
+326 LSMMLVS

-342 TSNTLLQTITE
+342 ASNTLLQTITE

-380 AMAEKIGAP
+380 AMADKIGAP
-389 NTVLISGGVCIIGA
+389 NTVLISGVICIIGA
-403 IVFLTRLPSLRKI
+403 IIFLTRLPSLRKI
-416 IHPLYVKMGIIPEV
+416 IRPLYVKMGIIPQV
-430 AKGIQIASDK
+430 ASGIQIASEINI
-440 KVPPDS
+440 PP